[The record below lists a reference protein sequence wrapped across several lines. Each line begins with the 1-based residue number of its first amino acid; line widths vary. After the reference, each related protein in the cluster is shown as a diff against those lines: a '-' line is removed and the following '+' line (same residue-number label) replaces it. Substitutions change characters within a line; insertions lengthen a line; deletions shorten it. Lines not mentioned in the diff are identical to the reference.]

1 METQE
6 ILKKRS
12 LFWDVG
18 KLDVEKNAR
27 FIMERILNFG
37 DVEDFRWARDIY
49 GSDKLKESLLSSRT
63 LNDRSLLFWCN
74 YFKLDKDQCLKTQSS
89 RKQSAF
95 WKR

>member
-49 GSDKLKESLLSSRT
+49 GSDKLKESFAGRGIFMEATSLRKVCYPAGRSMIGLCFFGVTILS
-63 LNDRSLLFWCN
+63 
-74 YFKLDKDQCLKTQSS
+74 
-89 RKQSAF
+89 
-95 WKR
+95 